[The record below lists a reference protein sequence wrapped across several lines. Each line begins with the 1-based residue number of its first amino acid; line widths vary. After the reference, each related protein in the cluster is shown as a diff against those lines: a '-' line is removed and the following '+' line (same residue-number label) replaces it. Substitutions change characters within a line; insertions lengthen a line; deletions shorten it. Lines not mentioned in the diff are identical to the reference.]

1 MKNASRFA
9 TTMRRLGLGSICAF
23 ACIGSALAGSPYG
36 TSAWYSVK
44 LTSVTA
50 QHGDGSGVLIQLA
63 IVGSLPANPA
73 GCPVLNSYAIRDTLL
88 NGTATGIALAALAAG
103 ATVNVYV
110 SNSCD
115 APSGEPL
122 LLGVSMLAPT

>member
-1 MKNASRFA
+1 MKNASRLV
-9 TTMRRLGLGSICAF
+9 TKMRQFGVGSFCAL
-23 ACIGSALAGSPYG
+23 ACVGSAVAGSPYG

-44 LTSVTA
+44 LASVTA
-50 QHGDGSGVLIQLA
+50 QHGDTSGELIQLA

-88 NGTATGIALAALAAG
+88 NSTATGIALAALAAG

-110 SNSCD
+110 GTSCD

-122 LLGVSMLAPT
+122 VLGITMLAPT